1 MKVLLDTHIVLWALA
16 DSEKLPA
23 KAREIINNNENEIFY
38 SFVSAWEVAIK
49 HNLHPDKI
57 PISEE
62 DFLKYCNMADYH
74 QISLSEKHILNLKT
88 LQRPETAPKHNDT
101 FDRMLICQ
109 AKAENIFFM
118 THDTLIPY
126 YEEPCIL
133 SV

>member
-38 SFVSAWEVAIK
+38 SLVSAWEVAIK

-62 DFLKYCNMADYH
+62 DFL
-74 QISLSEKHILNLKT
+74 
-88 LQRPETAPKHNDT
+88 
-101 FDRMLICQ
+101 
-109 AKAENIFFM
+109 ENIFFM
-118 THDTLIPY
+118 THDSLIPY
-126 YEEPCIL
+126 YEEPCVL